1 MLKSTGIVRKLD
13 QLGRVVIPKE
23 IRGGLNIAEKDP
35 MEILIDGDRIILRK
49 YQSTQ
54 ACHIT
59 GEITSENI
67 SLADGKLTLS
77 PTAVQQLVA
86 ELKSRGLDE

>member
-54 ACHIT
+54 ACQIT
-59 GEITSENI
+59 GEISTDNV
-67 SLADGKLTLS
+67 SLADGKLVLS
-77 PTAVQQLVA
+77 PNALQQIIN
-86 ELKSRGLDE
+86 ELKQRNIC